1 MGFNC
6 CEIRRDARIAGQPE
20 WRPIG
25 FHMTSITD
33 RAVKVN
39 SYVTPSIKIFHT
51 AIWEV
56 ANILFRVV

>member
-6 CEIRRDARIAGQPE
+6 CEIWRAARIAGQPE

-33 RAVKVN
+33 REEKVN
-39 SYVTPSIKIFHT
+39 SHYPSFYTHDGYMCYCSHRKR
-51 AIWEV
+51 EQ
-56 ANILFRVV
+56 

>member
-6 CEIRRDARIAGQPE
+6 CEIRRNARIAGQPE

-33 RAVKVN
+33 RAEKVN
-39 SYVTPSIKIFHT
+39 SHYPSFYTHDGYMLLVTT
-51 AIWEV
+51 
-56 ANILFRVV
+56 

>member
-6 CEIRRDARIAGQPE
+6 CEIWRAARIAGQPE

-33 RAVKVN
+33 REEKVN
-39 SYVTPSIKIFHT
+39 SHYPSFYTRQLLAGCLAAECK
-51 AIWEV
+51 AP
-56 ANILFRVV
+56 

>member
-6 CEIRRDARIAGQPE
+6 CEIWRNARIAGQPE

-33 RAVKVN
+33 RAEKVN
-39 SYVTPSIKIFHT
+39 SHYSSFYTHDGYMLLVTT
-51 AIWEV
+51 
-56 ANILFRVV
+56 